1 MSPHLLCRLPL
12 LLAAVGLSGNI
23 AAAQEGDAA
32 TDLKVSRVA
41 LFSSGVGYFQCDT
54 RVTGHASAE
63 LKFRTDQ
70 INDILKSL
78 VARDAD
84 GGTIGVVSY
93 ASQDPIE
100 KTLRSFGVDI
110 TGRPT
115 LGQLLDQLRGEP
127 VEIGGPR
134 KMNGVIVGVEK
145 RRQALP
151 DKQVVEFDVLNVLTE
166 TGIQQLVLSE
176 AQGIRLTNEK
186 VAGELRK
193 ALDTLA
199 KSHDADKKSVRLE
212 FNGQGERRVRVSYLL
227 EAPIWKTSYRLV
239 LSAEGKPFLQGWAT
253 VENATEE
260 DWNDVRLSLVSGRP
274 ISFIMDLY
282 TPIYIPRPKVELEL
296 YASLRPPE
304 MEAGFEDR
312 SAVEML
318 GRVAARRESAP
329 AAPAAAM
336 RGRRMDEKAKSLG
349 FAGAELAE
357 ADDAAFDGMKDSGV
371 ESVATARE
379 AGELFEYVIDT
390 PVSVAR
396 QHSAMLPIVNEEVD
410 GEKVSVFN
418 PATHAKHPLNSLMLT
433 NATALHLMQGPVTLF
448 DGNTY
453 AGDAKLPDL
462 NPGEKRL
469 VPYALDLAI
478 EVLTKQRSVP
488 EETVSLRIAKGTL
501 WHRRKL
507 VDERVYDVKNK
518 GDKERQVIIEQAYSG
533 DWTLVEPKQP
543 FERTQNLLRFKLPV
557 AARQTASQ
565 LVRLEMTAEQ
575 AVGLTNLGFEQVQFY
590 LRAKVISAGVK
601 TALERIIVMRTELD
615 NLSRQ
620 RGDLERDL
628 NESRQDQERIRQ
640 NLATLPQ
647 NSDPYA
653 RQMRKFDD
661 METRIEQVSQ
671 RLADIRSQENEK
683 RKELENYLLSLN
695 VE

>member
-1 MSPHLLCRLPL
+1 MSSPLLRCLPL
-12 LLAAVGLSGNI
+12 LFVAFGVPATVAVAQDGN
-23 AAAQEGDAA
+23 AT

-41 LFSSGVGYFQCDT
+41 LFSSGVGYFQCDS
-54 RVTGHASAE
+54 RVTGNASAE

-84 GGTIGVVSY
+84 GGTIGVVGY

-145 RRQALP
+145 RRQVLT
-151 DKQVVEFDVLNVLTE
+151 DKQVIENDVLNVLTE
-166 TGIQQLVLSE
+166 TGIQQLVLSDT
-176 AQGIRLTNEK
+176 QGIRLTNDK

-212 FNGQGERRVRVSYLL
+212 FNGQGERRVQVSYLL

-239 LSAEGKPFLQGWAT
+239 LSDENKPFLQGWAT

-260 DWNDVRLSLVSGRP
+260 DWNDVQLSLVSGRP

-304 MEAGFEDR
+304 MEAGFEERTAAD
-312 SAVEML
+312 ML
-318 GRVAARRESAP
+318 GRLAGRREAAP
-329 AAPAAAM
+329 AAPAAQM
-336 RGRRMDEKAKSLG
+336 RGRRMEDRAKSLG
-349 FAGAELAE
+349 FAGAEMVE
-357 ADDAAFDGMKDSGV
+357 ADAAFEDMKDSGV
-371 ESVATARE
+371 ASVASARE
-379 AGELFEYVIDT
+379 AGELFEYPIDT

-396 QHSAMLPIVNEEVD
+396 QHSAMLPIVTEEVE

-418 PATHAKHPLNSLMLT
+418 PATHAKHPLNSLLLT
-433 NATALHLMQGPVTLF
+433 NATSLHLMQGPVTLF

-462 NPGEKRL
+462 KPGEKRL
-469 VPYALDLAI
+469 VPYALDLAV

-488 EETVSLRIAKGTL
+488 EEMVSLRIAKGTL

-518 GDKERQVIIEQAYSG
+518 GDKQRQVIIEQAYSG

-557 AARQTASQ
+557 APKQTASQ

-575 AVGLTNLGFEQVQFY
+575 AVALTNLGFEQIQFY
-590 LRAKVISAGVK
+590 MRAKVISPAVK
-601 TALERIIVMRTELD
+601 AALERIIVMRTELD

-620 RGDLERDL
+620 RADLERDV
-628 NESRQDQERIRQ
+628 NEARQEQERIRQ

-671 RLADIRSQENEK
+671 RLAEMRTQENEK
-683 RKELENYLLSLN
+683 RKELESYLLSLN